1 MYKRYVKRLIDI
13 AVASALLVATAPI
26 VIVASVLIKIDS
38 EGPIIFAQTR
48 IGKDCRAFRLYK
60 LRTMIVRTHDETGR
74 KLDDKDRVTRV
85 GRVIRRLSIDELPQL
100 VNIIKG
106 DMSFVGPRPLL
117 VRYLPY
123 YTDSELRR
131 HEVRPG
137 ITGLAQINGRGFL
150 QWEERF
156 KYDLEYVDNLSF
168 LLDAKILLR
177 TVYQVLSGEGSSTDR
192 PSYLV
197 DFDEHRRFMKMR

>member
-1 MYKRYVKRLIDI
+1 
-13 AVASALLVATAPI
+13 
-26 VIVASVLIKIDS
+26 
-38 EGPIIFAQTR
+38 
-48 IGKDCRAFRLYK
+48 
-60 LRTMIVRTHDETGR
+60 
-74 KLDDKDRVTRV
+74 
-85 GRVIRRLSIDELPQL
+85 
-100 VNIIKG
+100 
-106 DMSFVGPRPLL
+106 MSFVGPRPLL

>member
-1 MYKRYVKRLIDI
+1 
-13 AVASALLVATAPI
+13 
-26 VIVASVLIKIDS
+26 
-38 EGPIIFAQTR
+38 
-48 IGKDCRAFRLYK
+48 
-60 LRTMIVRTHDETGR
+60 MIVRTHDETGR

>member
-38 EGPIIFAQTR
+38 EGPIIFAHTR

-117 VRYLPY
+117 VRYF
-123 YTDSELRR
+123 
-131 HEVRPG
+131 
-137 ITGLAQINGRGFL
+137 A
-150 QWEERF
+150 
-156 KYDLEYVDNLSF
+156 
-168 LLDAKILLR
+168 
-177 TVYQVLSGEGSSTDR
+177 VLYG
-192 PSYLV
+192 
-197 DFDEHRRFMKMR
+197 

>member
-1 MYKRYVKRLIDI
+1 MYRKYVKRLIDVI
-13 AVASALLVATAPI
+13 LGAVLLIVTSPI
-26 VIVASVLIKIDS
+26 VIVAALFVKMDS
-38 EGPIIFAQTR
+38 RGPAFFTQMR
-48 IGKDCRAFRLYK
+48 IGKDCKVFKLYK
-60 LRTMIVRTHDETGR
+60 LRTMQVETRGIDGR
-74 KLDDKDRVTRV
+74 VLDDCERVTRV
-85 GRVIRRLSIDELPQL
+85 GRIIRRLSIDELPQL
-100 VNIIKG
+100 INIVKG

-123 YTDSELRR
+123 YTDEELRR

-156 KYDLEYVDNLSF
+156 RYDLQYVDNLSF
-168 LLDAKILLR
+168 ELDAKIVLG
-177 TVYQVLSGEGSSTDR
+177 TIAQVVKGSGSSTVR

-197 DFDEHRRFMKMR
+197 DFDEHRRFVRLR